1 MAAITALAFAWR
13 GSWTLLGWVFLVP
26 FVTLGQVGEL
36 LELPARVLDAS
47 PFTHVPAMPVEPF
60 AAAPELAL
68 TAVAGVLLLLAWG
81 RYRSRDI
88 A

>member
-1 MAAITALAFAWR
+1 M
-13 GSWTLLGWVFLVP
+13 LGWVFLVL

-36 LELPARVLDAS
+36 LELPGAGARRVAVH
-47 PFTHVPAMPVEPF
+47 PRRRRMPVEPF